1 MGFSLSRAHS
11 RTRARSLSPLS
22 QIVTTV
28 NPGVE
33 RKACIS
39 RQFEN
44 HNAGKRLAAV
54 KLRETPRYERQAH
67 GGLNNTPIVSV
78 LAIRPRRHANV
89 QQAHVHVA
97 GSGPAPQLS
106 FATDIIDFVAAA
118 AGAKRQARF
127 MLPITAQDI
136 ASCCLALVV
145 TASTVLARHVKP
157 QTILMPDCT
166 CLPKDSVTVVL
177 PTLPRPPL

>member
-1 MGFSLSRAHS
+1 MGFSSSRAHS
-11 RTRARSLSPLS
+11 HTRARSLSPLS

-33 RKACIS
+33 RKACLS

-54 KLRETPRYERQAH
+54 KLRGERQAH
-67 GGLNNTPIVSV
+67 VGLNNNTPIVSV
-78 LAIRPRRHANV
+78 LAIRDANV

-97 GSGPAPQLS
+97 GNGPAPQLS
-106 FATDIIDFVAAA
+106 FTTDIIDFVAAA
-118 AGAKRQARF
+118 AGAKRQACSTQ
-127 MLPITAQDI
+127 PTTAQDI

-145 TASTVLARHVKP
+145 TASTVLARHVMKP
-157 QTILMPDCT
+157 QAIVMPDCT
-166 CLPKDSVTVVL
+166 CLPKHSVTVIL
-177 PTLPRPPL
+177 STLPRPPL